1 MTATLASDF
10 SHYQYSG
17 YSCAERG
24 AARNGGTGNR
34 HRSSRPVGADSSARR
49 QRGGSVL
56 GAAQA
61 YDVRLPR
68 RLTAPAGRGAG
79 PSGVSHRTAERA
91 AVTVIHMRR
100 RVVAALAFT
109 GTMLL
114 LWLGAGTVLANRGDD
129 PASVS
134 PVRPGATHIAQPG
147 ESLWTIA
154 EQHRGTTDIVV
165 YVEELI
171 DLNGG
176 EAGIQVGQAVRLP

>member
-24 AARNGGTGNR
+24 TGTARAVQ
-34 HRSSRPVGADSSARR
+34 S
-49 QRGGSVL
+49 
-56 GAAQA
+56 

-68 RLTAPAGRGAG
+68 RHTAPAGRTASRRAA
-79 PSGVSHRTAERA
+79 PHRPAERA
-91 AVTVIHMRR
+91 AVAVIHLRR

-154 EQHRGTTDIVV
+154 EEHRGATDIVV
-165 YVEELI
+165 YVEQLI

>member
-1 MTATLASDF
+1 MTAALASDF

-24 AARNGGTGNR
+24 IARSAGTG
-34 HRSSRPVGADSSARR
+34 HRRRNSRPVGAGSARR
-49 QRGGSVL
+49 RTGGGVP
-56 GAAQA
+56 GAAEA
-61 YDVRLPR
+61 YDIRLPR
-68 RLTAPAGRGAG
+68 RLTAPASPGAG
-79 PSGVSHRTAERA
+79 LSGVSHRTAEQA

-176 EAGIQVGQAVRLP
+176 EAGIQVGQAVLLP

>member
-24 AARNGGTGNR
+24 AARVA
-34 HRSSRPVGADSSARR
+34 H
-49 QRGGSVL
+49 
-56 GAAQA
+56 A

-68 RLTAPAGRGAG
+68 RLTAPASRPAVQRN
-79 PSGVSHRTAERA
+79 PRARSADRA
-91 AVTVIHMRR
+91 AVAVIHVRR

-134 PVRPGATHIAQPG
+134 SVRPGATHIAAPG

-154 EQHRGTTDIVV
+154 EQHRGATDIVV
-165 YVEELI
+165 YVEQLI

-176 EAGIQVGQAVRLP
+176 EAGIQVGQHVQLP